1 MAWQIEFDEAA
12 KKELRKLDPQAAKRV
27 LGFMRVRLLVL
38 KDPRSI
44 GQALKGSE
52 LGDFWKY
59 RVGDIRIIA
68 SIEDKRLTV
77 LVLRVGNR
85 KEVYRRQGQ

>member
-1 MAWQIEFDEAA
+1 
-12 KKELRKLDPQAAKRV
+12 
-27 LGFMRVRLLVL
+27 MRDRLLVL
-38 KDPRSI
+38 KDLRSI

-77 LVLRVGNR
+77 LVLPVGNR
-85 KEVYRRQGQ
+85 TEVYRRQGQ

>member
-1 MAWQIEFDEAA
+1 
-12 KKELRKLDPQAAKRV
+12 
-27 LGFMRVRLLVL
+27 
-38 KDPRSI
+38 
-44 GQALKGSE
+44 
-52 LGDFWKY
+52 
-59 RVGDIRIIA
+59 VGDIRIIA

>member
-1 MAWQIEFDEAA
+1 
-12 KKELRKLDPQAAKRV
+12 
-27 LGFMRVRLLVL
+27 MRERLLVL
-38 KDPRSI
+38 KDPRLI

-77 LVLRVGNR
+77 LVLPVGNR
-85 KEVYRRQGQ
+85 TEVYRRQGQ

>member
-1 MAWQIEFDEAA
+1 
-12 KKELRKLDPQAAKRV
+12 
-27 LGFMRVRLLVL
+27 MRERLLVL
-38 KDPRSI
+38 KDPRLI

-77 LVLRVGNR
+77 LVLRAGNR

>member
-1 MAWQIEFDEAA
+1 
-12 KKELRKLDPQAAKRV
+12 
-27 LGFMRVRLLVL
+27 MRDRLLVL
-38 KDPRSI
+38 KDLRSI

-59 RVGDIRIIA
+59 RVGDIRSIA

>member
-1 MAWQIEFDEAA
+1 
-12 KKELRKLDPQAAKRV
+12 
-27 LGFMRVRLLVL
+27 MRERLLVL
-38 KDPRSI
+38 KDPRLI

-59 RVGDIRIIA
+59 RVGDIRSIA

>member
-12 KKELRKLDPQAAKRV
+12 KKELRKLDPQVAKRV
-27 LGFMRVRLLVL
+27 LGFMRERLLVL
-38 KDPRSI
+38 KDPRLI

-77 LVLRVGNR
+77 LVLPVGNCR
-85 KEVYRRQGQ
+85 AVYRRQGQ

>member
-1 MAWQIEFDEAA
+1 
-12 KKELRKLDPQAAKRV
+12 
-27 LGFMRVRLLVL
+27 MRERLLVL
-38 KDPRSI
+38 KDPHPI
-44 GQALKGSE
+44 WQALKDSE
-52 LGDFWKY
+52 LGDLWKY

-85 KEVYRRQGQ
+85 KEAYRRQGQ

>member
-1 MAWQIEFDEAA
+1 
-12 KKELRKLDPQAAKRV
+12 
-27 LGFMRVRLLVL
+27 MRERLLVL
-38 KDPRSI
+38 KDPRLI
-44 GQALKGSE
+44 GQAVKGSE

>member
-1 MAWQIEFDEAA
+1 
-12 KKELRKLDPQAAKRV
+12 
-27 LGFMRVRLLVL
+27 MRERLLVL
-38 KDPRSI
+38 KDPRLI

-68 SIEDKRLTV
+68 SIEDKHLTV
-77 LVLRVGNR
+77 LVLPVGNR
-85 KEVYRRQGQ
+85 REVYRRQGQ

>member
-1 MAWQIEFDEAA
+1 
-12 KKELRKLDPQAAKRV
+12 
-27 LGFMRVRLLVL
+27 MRERLLVL
-38 KDPRSI
+38 KDPRPI
-44 GQALKGSE
+44 GQALKGSV

-85 KEVYRRQGQ
+85 KEVYKAPRSVNT

>member
-1 MAWQIEFDEAA
+1 
-12 KKELRKLDPQAAKRV
+12 
-27 LGFMRVRLLVL
+27 MRERLLVL
-38 KDPRSI
+38 KDPRPI

-52 LGDFWKY
+52 LGDLWKY

-77 LVLRVGNR
+77 LVLRFGNR